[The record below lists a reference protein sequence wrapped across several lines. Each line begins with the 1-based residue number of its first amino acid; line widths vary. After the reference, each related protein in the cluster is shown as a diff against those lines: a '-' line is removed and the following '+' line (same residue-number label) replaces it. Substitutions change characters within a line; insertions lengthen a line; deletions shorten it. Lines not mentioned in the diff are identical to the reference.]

1 MKPGFPLPS
10 RPAAELLAGRGLRST
25 RARLEV
31 LDVLSGAREALTHHG
46 IEQRLKR
53 GQDIDRVTLY
63 RVLDWLV
70 EQGLAHKLAGEDRI
84 WRFSV
89 VEHGTAAGA
98 RARHAHAHFECSR
111 CGRVICLA
119 DATVPV
125 VTVPSGY
132 RRDEVEVTVK
142 GSCDRCSSAGG

>member
-31 LDVLSGAREALTHHG
+31 LDVLFGAREALTHHG

-70 EQGLAHKLAGEDRI
+70 EQRLAHKLAGEDRI

-125 VTVPSGY
+125 VAVPNGY

-142 GSCDRCSSAGG
+142 GSCDRCSRTGG

>member
-1 MKPGFPLPS
+1 MKLVSPS
-10 RPAAELLAGRGLRST
+10 PSSPVAEMLAVRGLRAT
-25 RARLEV
+25 RARVEV
-31 LDVLSGAREALTHHG
+31 LDVLVGAREALTHHG

-84 WRFSV
+84 WRYSV
-89 VEHGTAAGA
+89 VEHGPAEGA
-98 RARHAHAHFECSR
+98 RTRHAHAHFECSR

-125 VTVPSGY
+125 VAVPSGY

-142 GSCDRCSSAGG
+142 GSCDRCSRADG